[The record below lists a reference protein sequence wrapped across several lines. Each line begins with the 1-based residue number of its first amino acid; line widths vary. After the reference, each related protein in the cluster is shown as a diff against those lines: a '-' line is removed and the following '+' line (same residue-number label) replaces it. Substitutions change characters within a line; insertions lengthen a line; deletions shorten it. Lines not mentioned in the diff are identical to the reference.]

1 MDISEAMRIFEI
13 DSITEE
19 NVEKAR
25 KKYHKM
31 MIKCHPDLADGSAGL
46 AALLNEA
53 MDLITETAK
62 KPREPQPQASQP
74 HTTPQSTPRGAQRQ
88 SKPKV
93 IINTDTLFKI
103 LCGKKVTLT
112 NEKNPKDSITL
123 SSDTLSDFNV
133 QILVRVDLDVD
144 GKKYSYEDKFSL
156 SEDNT
161 YEIRCFYDIREYG
174 ERSHVKVDVYS
185 RHFEYDLN
193 SGPVLVK
200 INYEN
205 KFTLR
210 VILERQKAVEAR

>member
-1 MDISEAMRIFEI
+1 MEGDANG
-13 DSITEE
+13 DLITEE

-53 MDLITETAK
+53 MDLITETSK
-62 KPREPQPQASQP
+62 KPREPQPQASQA
-74 HTTPQSTPRGAQRQ
+74 RGAQRKG
-88 SKPKV
+88 KPKV
-93 IINTDTLFKI
+93 IINIDTLFKI

-123 SSDTLSDFNV
+123 SSDTLSDYNV

-144 GKKYSYEDKFSL
+144 GKKYSYEDKYSL

-174 ERSHVKVDVYS
+174 ETSHVKVDVYS

-210 VILERQKAVEAR
+210 VVLERQKAVEAR